1 MATYSSIVGKSQGQR
16 SLKGYSSKV
25 YKELD
30 MTECARVQ
38 VSAHVCLHMHA
49 HARTHTHMC
58 ACTHTHTLSPNSS
71 WASQIP
77 RKGPSNPLFVG

>member
-30 MTECARVQ
+30 MTECARVP
-38 VSAHVCLHMHA
+38 VSAPVCLHTRACA
-49 HARTHTHMC
+49 HTHTH
-58 ACTHTHTLSPNSS
+58 SPNSS
-71 WASQIP
+71 RASQIP
-77 RKGPSNPLFVG
+77 RKGPSNHLFVG

>member
-30 MTECARVQ
+30 MTECARVP
-38 VSAHVCLHMHA
+38 VSAPVCLHTRACA
-49 HARTHTHMC
+49 H
-58 ACTHTHTLSPNSS
+58 THTHTLLTPLGL
-71 WASQIP
+71 ARFP
-77 RKGPSNPLFVG
+77 EKGLLITCL